1 MPPLDDLLSTM
12 ATEMRKAAFSAC
24 KAPLRYLSNS
34 DVINSVEE
42 TAKVQAEWDAY
53 FKAMRD
59 IEEKY
64 PYTEEEKARQPKPVS
79 PSDD

>member
-1 MPPLDDLLSTM
+1 M
-12 ATEMRKAAFSAC
+12 ATELREAAFAAC
-24 KAPLRYLSNS
+24 KAPARYTSDP

-42 TAKVQAEWDAY
+42 TAKVQAEWNAY
-53 FKAMRD
+53 FQAMRA

-64 PYTEEEKARQPKPVS
+64 PYIEEEKARQPKPVS